1 MTTTESRER
10 PVHCRSCNAMIWW
23 KINPSGRRQPFDYDE
38 ETNEYLTMPHH
49 ATCPQGREWQRKHIT
64 PEEAGRSTDPKDP
77 KALLEQNA
85 RLKVALAR
93 ISSDAL
99 EAIEAIEQ

>member
-1 MTTTESRER
+1 MTTTESKER

-49 ATCPQGREWQRKHIT
+49 ATCPQGREWQRKHID
-64 PEEAGRSTDPKDP
+64 PSAEAHQDP
-77 KALLEQNA
+77 KARDLLTENA
-85 RLKVALAR
+85 KLRVALAR
-93 ISSDAL
+93 ISADADEALKAL
-99 EAIEAIEQ
+99 E